1 MRLPLSSLLR
11 PGLAL
16 AACAVAAGCGSVDA
30 VSYRVTDS
38 ITPYRVEVVQ
48 GNFVSKEQVDQL
60 KPGMTRLQVKELL
73 GTPLVSDIFHAQ
85 RWDYIFTLRRQGVP
99 DQARRLTVYFNGD
112 ALERSDGDVMPSESE
127 FIASINKRK
136 GGGKVPQLEASEDQL
151 QRAGSK
157 PAATASRT
165 APPEPPPVVSY
176 PPLEPVSR

>member
-1 MRLPLSSLLR
+1 MRLPLPSLMR
-11 PGLAL
+11 AGVVL
-16 AACAVAAGCGSVDA
+16 AACAAAAGCGSVDA
-30 VSYRVTDS
+30 VSYKVTDS

-48 GNFVSKEQVDQL
+48 GNFVSKEQVEQL
-60 KPGMTRLQVKELL
+60 KPGLSRQQVRELL
-73 GTPLVSDIFHAQ
+73 GTPLVTDIFHAE

-99 DQARRLTVYFNGD
+99 DQARRLTLYFKGD
-112 ALERSDGDVMPSESE
+112 ALERFDGDTMPAETD

-136 GGGKVPQLEASEDQL
+136 NGKVPQLEATEEQL

-176 PPLEPVSR
+176 PPLEPTTR

>member
-11 PGLAL
+11 PGLVL
-16 AACAVAAGCGSVDA
+16 AACAAVAACGSVDA
-30 VSYRVTDS
+30 VSYKVADS

-48 GNFVSKEQVDQL
+48 GNFVSKEQIDQL

-73 GTPLVSDIFHAQ
+73 GTPLVSDIFHAE

-99 DQARRLTVYFNGD
+99 DQARRLTLYFKGD
-112 ALERSDGDVMPSESE
+112 SLERSDGDVMPSESE

-136 GGGKVPQLEASEDQL
+136 AGGKVPQLEASEDQL

-157 PAATASRT
+157 PAVNASRT
-165 APPEPPPVVSY
+165 TPPEPPPAVSY
-176 PPLEPVSR
+176 PPLEPASR

>member
-11 PGLAL
+11 RGLVL
-16 AACAVAAGCGSVDA
+16 ATCAAAAGCGSVDA
-30 VSYRVTDS
+30 VSYKVTDS

-48 GNFVSKEQVDQL
+48 GNFVSREQVDQL
-60 KPGMTRLQVKELL
+60 KPGLTRLQVKELM
-73 GTPLVSDIFHAQ
+73 GTPLVSDIFHAE

-99 DQARRLTVYFNGD
+99 DQARRLTLYFKGD
-112 ALERSDGDVMPSESE
+112 SLERSEGDQMPSESE

-136 GGGKVPQLEASEDQL
+136 GGGKIPQLEATEAQL

-157 PAATASRT
+157 PEVDASRT
-165 APPEPPPVVSY
+165 APPESPPVVSY